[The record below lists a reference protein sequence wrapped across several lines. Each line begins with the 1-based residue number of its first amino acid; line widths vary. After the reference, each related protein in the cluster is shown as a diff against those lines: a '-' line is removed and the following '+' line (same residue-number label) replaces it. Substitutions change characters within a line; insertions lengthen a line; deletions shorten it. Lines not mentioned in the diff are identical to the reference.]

1 MEFRERLFE
10 LRRQAGLSQEELAN
24 LLNVTRQAVQKWE
37 SGASR
42 PDMDNLT
49 AVSEYFNVSLDYL
62 ILGRESG
69 GRPTAPDAVVEV
81 HNHYYRWHYEY
92 KSKRTLFGLPLVH
105 VNIGPGLCRAKGII
119 AVGDIAVGVAAVGG
133 LSAGLFSLGGVSL
146 GLLLA
151 LGGAAVGCCS
161 VGGLAFGLL
170 TWGGLAF
177 GLFSIGGISCGV
189 YAAGGVVTASK
200 VAVGGVASAPLAI
213 GTAVDGAQ
221 TFPAPLSPDELSAA
235 RDAIAAACQGAPR
248 WVCWLLQTFVS

>member
-42 PDMDNLT
+42 PDIDNLT
-49 AVSEYFNVSLDYL
+49 AVAEYFNVSLDYL
-62 ILGRESG
+62 ILGRKDT
-69 GRPTAPDAVVEV
+69 GRPFAPDAVVEV

-92 KSKRTLFGLPLVH
+92 KSNRTLFGLPLVH
-105 VNIGPGLCRAKGII
+105 INMGLGLHGARGII
-119 AVGDIAVGVAAVGG
+119 AIGNMAVGVAAIGG

-151 LGGAAVGCCS
+151 LGGAAVGCYS
-161 VGGLAFGLL
+161 IGGLAFGLL
-170 TWGGLAF
+170 AWGGLAF
-177 GLFSIGGISCGV
+177 GLLSFGGISCGM
-189 YAAGGVVTASK
+189 YAAGGVVKAAK

-221 TFPAPLSPDELSAA
+221 TFQFPLPAEELAAA

-248 WVCWLLQTFVS
+248 WICRFLQTLLQ